1 MDMMAKKTLLAL
13 CKMIY
18 IGLALFGCGMAG
30 VPLMLEDI
38 SEL

>member
-1 MDMMAKKTLLAL
+1 MMARKTLLAL

-18 IGLALFGCGMAG
+18 IGLALLGCGMAG
-30 VPLMLEDI
+30 IPLMFEDI